1 MDENQTEATR
11 QVIDRIYA
19 AYSEGDVE
27 RMVDL
32 MAEDAVVTFLGHGT
46 FRGKAEIRPYM
57 TWAAGQLPQLAF
69 LVRRKIVDGEHA
81 AVVWDETGTT
91 KRGERWESRGVD
103 VYRIVGG
110 KVAELTVYSDTAKMH
125 RQLDPYPGPSGSTPG
140 YASSG

>member
-1 MDENQTEATR
+1 MSEEQTAVTR
-11 QVIDRIYA
+11 VVIDRFYA
-19 AYSEGDVE
+19 AYTGGDLDG
-27 RMVDL
+27 MLAL

-57 TWAAGQLPQLAF
+57 AWAVGQLPQLAF

-125 RQLDPYPGPSGSTPG
+125 RQLDPYPGPSASTPG
-140 YASSG
+140 